1 MWCFVRCCGAVVA
14 AAAGCLLFG
23 AAPPIFA
30 AAAITPTAIAVLTA
44 AASVGCLAALAALL
58 QGLPQAMPLLQQLLL
73 LQILGRTI
81 VCSAVLPSPGL
92 ELMTT

>member
-30 AAAITPTAIAVLTA
+30 PAAITPTAIAVITA

-58 QGLPQAMPLLQQLLL
+58 
-73 LQILGRTI
+73 
-81 VCSAVLPSPGL
+81 
-92 ELMTT
+92 